1 MIGLV
6 SLTAPPLA
14 HRKPEMR
21 SLMGPFFFLIQR
33 GLVMVTALW
42 RLPKRPKS
50 VSERHLSLI
59 DRPRLSEGRFQNS
72 VQLQRLGDFERA
84 PFSKV

>member
-1 MIGLV
+1 
-6 SLTAPPLA
+6 
-14 HRKPEMR
+14 
-21 SLMGPFFFLIQR
+21 
-33 GLVMVTALW
+33 MVTALL

-59 DRPRLSEGRFQNS
+59 DRPRLSEERFQNS